1 MFENE
6 TYEAIMARM
15 LAQFP
20 DTMDKREGSVL
31 WDLLSP
37 KAAEL
42 AQAYIQMDNVI
53 NLGFASTTYGEYLE
67 RRALEQGLTRKPATF
82 ATGYVTVTAP
92 EGTPIPQGTR
102 FSTDDETPVYFK
114 TLEDAVVGANPLQ
127 IEVQSETAGTPGNVN
142 AGDITI
148 VVGDLAGVAS
158 VTNDEEFSG
167 GYDEESDE
175 ELYNR
180 YYEEVSRPSTS
191 GNKYDYIKWA
201 KSVPGISDAK
211 VYPLW
216 DGPGTV
222 KVVVAD
228 SEKRAPAKSI
238 LDATVEYIEEQRPV
252 GAEVTVESVVEVP
265 IDINVE
271 LTLRDGVSLETA
283 QASVYANIEAYLK
296 SIAFVNDTVRYTGIG
311 NAILDGTGVIDYE
324 NLKINGLTSNII
336 LESTE
341 VPVMGA
347 LNVTI

>member
-6 TYEAIMARM
+6 TFETIMARM

-20 DTMDKREGSVL
+20 DTVDKREGSVL

-37 KAAEL
+37 KASEL

-67 RRALEQGLTRKPATF
+67 RRAAEQGLTRKPAIS

-92 EGTPIPQGTR
+92 EGTVIPQGTR
-102 FSTDDETPVYFK
+102 FATNAETPIYFV
-114 TLEDAVVGANPLQ
+114 TTAEATVGVNAVQ
-127 IEVQSETAGTPGNVN
+127 IEVQAEVAGISGNVN
-142 AGDITI
+142 AGNIT
-148 VVGDLAGVAS
+148 VVLGDLAGIAT
-158 VTNDEEFSG
+158 VTNAEEFSG
-167 GYDEESDE
+167 GFDEETDA
-175 ELYNR
+175 ELYER
-180 YYEEVSRPSTS
+180 YYEEVSRPTTS

-222 KVVVAD
+222 KVIVAD
-228 SEKRAPAKSI
+228 SEKRAPSQSI
-238 LDATVEYIEEQRPV
+238 LNAVITYIGEQHPV
-252 GAEVTVESVVEVP
+252 GAEVTIESVTE
-265 IDINVE
+265 ITININVK

-296 SIAFVNDTVRYTGIG
+296 TIAFDNDTVRYTSIG
-311 NAILDGTGVIDYE
+311 NAILDGTGVVDYE
-324 NLKINGLTSNII
+324 NLQVNGLTANII
-336 LESTE
+336 MQSTE
-341 VPVMGA
+341 VPIIGA